1 MNQKAVR
8 FFRGLARILLILL
21 CAFALNTLVL
31 LASGK
36 SPATI
41 YSALFKG
48 AFGGVYNLARSLR
61 WATPLVFTGLAFA
74 VSSRCGIFNIGAA
87 GQLYLGAFAATA
99 VGLALPGAPRLVVLP
114 LAMLAG
120 MAAGMLWS
128 VLAGSISI
136 RFGASI
142 VVVTLMLNYV
152 ATLFTEYLVR
162 YPYYEPGTLGESG
175 STAYIPEGSRLTV
188 LIGGTNVTTGLLI
201 ALIAVAVLAFF
212 DAKSVLGYECRV
224 IGANERFAEFS
235 GLRVGGRQM
244 LVYAVSG
251 AIAGLGGAVEILGNY
266 GRFMIDFSPDVG
278 FDGIVVSLLA
288 GGNPALV
295 PLSAFF
301 MGAMTS
307 GSIAIEMFGG
317 VPKAMAKILMGIVI
331 VIITVQKLPQLR
343 ARFRAAASGQ

>member
-1 MNQKAVR
+1 M
-8 FFRGLARILLILL
+8 RI
-21 CAFALNTLVL
+21 
-31 LASGK
+31 
-36 SPATI
+36 
-41 YSALFKG
+41 
-48 AFGGVYNLARSLR
+48 
-61 WATPLVFTGLAFA
+61 
-74 VSSRCGIFNIGAA
+74 
-87 GQLYLGAFAATA
+87 
-99 VGLALPGAPRLVVLP
+99 
-114 LAMLAG
+114 
-120 MAAGMLWS
+120 
-128 VLAGSISI
+128 
-136 RFGASI
+136 
-142 VVVTLMLNYV
+142 
-152 ATLFTEYLVR
+152 
-162 YPYYEPGTLGESG
+162 
-175 STAYIPEGSRLTV
+175 
-188 LIGGTNVTTGLLI
+188 
-201 ALIAVAVLAFF
+201 
-212 DAKSVLGYECRV
+212 
-224 IGANERFAEFS
+224 
-235 GLRVGGRQM
+235 LRVGGRQM